1 MPSSRD
7 SSQPRDRTQVPTLQ
21 VDSLLS
27 EPPGKPNIEIR
38 PINKATV
45 ASKHS
50 SEQKGH
56 TLNQISRFYIKS

>member
-1 MPSSRD
+1 MPSSKE
-7 SSQPRDRTQVPTLQ
+7 SSQPRDQTQVPTLQ

-45 ASKHS
+45 ASMHS

-56 TLNQISRFYIKS
+56 TLNQISHFYIKS